1 MGSFGITPLEVAFG
15 KPPFANKKLGEVMR
29 NVQAGQT
36 HAWMKEAFKSKQ
48 HVLSPKFKDL
58 VEKCLKTNPKD
69 RPTAENL
76 LKHTFFEKHA
86 RDAKWLRKY
95 FINPL
100 ASKSKRTQ
108 HKRRRLTNQRVINR
122 LLRAGETL
130 S

>member
-1 MGSFGITPLEVAFG
+1 MAPEIPNLEGKKEGHGTKADIWSFGITALEIAFG
-15 KPPFANKKLGEVMR
+15 MPPFAKQKLGEVMR

-58 VEKCLKTNPKD
+58 VEKCLQTNPKD

-76 LKHTFFEKHA
+76 LKHNSF
-86 RDAKWLRKY
+86 
-95 FINPL
+95 
-100 ASKSKRTQ
+100 KSMHEPRNGYGT
-108 HKRRRLTNQRVINR
+108 T
-122 LLRAGETL
+122 